1 MNHYALLLVEGST
14 EEAFYRNVLSQLRNI
29 NNSSFDKI
37 RIKIKNLKGVGNYK
51 RDAVNSLKRYIISEK
66 IKDDDTTTVF
76 LCYDKDVF
84 SQPSKIPPVNMR
96 NVANALKAAGA
107 TKVISIVASASIED
121 WFIVDRQGLKKYFGS
136 KIPDKELV
144 GIGQEII
151 KNLMKKYKHTVYIKG
166 QRVEGFLS
174 KLDIRTIM
182 GSNCRDI
189 KPLCKTLHIRCHGNG
204 ICEKK

>member
-14 EEAFYRNVLSQLRNI
+14 EEAFYRNVLSELRNI
-29 NNSSFDKI
+29 NNGSFDRIK
-37 RIKIKNLKGVGNYK
+37 IKIKNLKGVGNYK

-66 IKDDDTTTVF
+66 IKDDDTTTVL

-84 SQPSKIPPVNMR
+84 SQPSKIPPVNMKS
-96 NVANALKAAGA
+96 VANALKAAGA

-144 GIGQEII
+144 GIGQEVI

-166 QRVEGFLS
+166 ERVEGFLS
-174 KLDIRTIM
+174 KLSILAIM
-182 GSNCRDI
+182 SSNCKNI
-189 KPLCKTLHIRCHGNG
+189 QPLCRTLHIRCRGNG
-204 ICEKK
+204 TCEKK